1 MKKLTMSILIGICVI
16 LSAYARN
23 SMVIREQPLK
33 TMTGYYDSDYL
44 HIPISEYTGQVI
56 IRITKVEMTTPILT
70 DTCEISRT
78 CNDATTRIADLLLGT
93 YKVELVLL
101 SARERFEG
109 VIMTGTPSDY
119 YQEYQFLANSSR
131 KIFNL
136 KRE

>member
-1 MKKLTMSILIGICVI
+1 MI

-70 DTCEISRT
+70 DTCEISST
-78 CNDATTRIADLLLGT
+78 CNDATTRLADLLLD
-93 YKVELVLL
+93 YDEIKVSLE
-101 SARERFEG
+101 FG
-109 VIMTGTPSDY
+109 DF
-119 YQEYQFLANSSR
+119 QN
-131 KIFNL
+131 
-136 KRE
+136 